1 MTINF
6 SSQNFKQKT
15 RRTIADLLKP
25 RRKGKKIWK
34 LLLLISIYSILALC
48 FMAAFSFAWFS
59 KDLPT
64 PTKIANRKPTVSTK
78 VYDRTGEIMLYET
91 GDQKRTIVASDQISG
106 YLKDATVATED
117 TNFYHHHGVDTKA
130 ILSAIY
136 EKVTGRRQ
144 VARGGSTITQQY
156 VKNALLTSD
165 RSLVRKAKEAIL
177 AVELEYMF
185 KKDQIL
191 TMYLN
196 EIPYGN
202 ATAGAEAA
210 ARTYYGKP
218 AKDLTLAE
226 AATLAAIPKAPT
238 FYSPYGTHVDKLII
252 RRDYVLD
259 QMVKNGKIASADA
272 EAAKKEDTTTL
283 GKDLKPR
290 RDTMLAPHF
299 AMYVLEQVANDY
311 GEEKIQKQG
320 LKIITTMDYDKQKI
334 AEQSISNGIAK
345 VNKYGGQNAALVAV
359 DPKTGQILAM
369 VGSKDYFD
377 VSIDG
382 NVNVA
387 DSVRQPGSSFKPF
400 AYATAFKKP
409 EFSPSKILFDITT
422 DFGNYTPHDYDG
434 KNRGPVTIRQA
445 LSNSLNIPA
454 VKIMGL
460 AGIDNVL
467 RTASDMGITT
477 LTQRDRYGLSL
488 VLGSG
493 EVKPVEMAGAYSV
506 FATGGIKRDVTPILK
521 ITDSNGK
528 EIYNYERNQPKEKQV
543 LDPQIAYEIS
553 SILSDNNARSLVFG
567 THTQL
572 YFPDRTVAVKTG
584 TTNDFKDAWTM
595 GYTPS
600 LAVAVWT
607 GNNNATKM
615 SSGADGSIVA
625 APIFHQFVVKALSNT
640 PNEEFARPPQIKD
653 VTVEKYSNKLPSQYS
668 QETVTDIFAD
678 WQIPKDQ
685 DDVHKIYKVCKGTN
699 LIAPEGTDAG
709 FTEDKVVTNL
719 HSEKPDNSNWEN
731 PVIAWAQ
738 ANGMAMTAPSGSCNV
753 QTFAPIIHITSPSNS
768 QNVAGNTIIAASVES
783 TYAVSKVEFFID
795 SASIGTAPVSPYSI
809 SYNFSSLSPG
819 SHRLEAVVTDEH
831 GVTGN
836 EDIPVVV
843 GAAVEPIEISGNEV
857 KISTDALAATA
868 KISWTTNK
876 SANSVVTITP
886 DGGSPT
892 SKEVNDGGKS
902 HQVSFGDLLFGTKY
916 TFTITSTAEDN
927 SGSDI
932 YHSQFN
938 TPLNSAQYSSSAS
951 IHQQK

>member
-1 MTINF
+1 MHIKFFNRNLAQTTK
-6 SSQNFKQKT
+6 SK
-15 RRTIADLLKP
+15 IADLLKP
-25 RRKGKKIWK
+25 RKKGRKIWK
-34 LLLLISIYSILALC
+34 LLLLFSIYAILTLC
-48 FMAAFSFAWFS
+48 FVVAFSFAWFS

-64 PTKIANRKPTVSTK
+64 PTKIASRKPTVSTK
-78 VYDRTGEIMLYET
+78 IYDRTGEIMLYET
-91 GDQKRTIVASDQISG
+91 GDQKRTIVASDQIST

-117 TNFYHHHGVDTKA
+117 TNFYRHHGVDTKA
-130 ILSAIY
+130 ILSAIF
-136 EKVTGRRQ
+136 EKVTGRRR

-259 QMVKNGKIASADA
+259 QMVKTGKITGAEA

-283 GKDLKPR
+283 GLALKPR

-299 AMYVLEQVANDY
+299 AMYVLEQVANEY

-320 LKIITTMDYDKQKI
+320 LKIITTLDYNKQKI
-334 AEQSISNGIAK
+334 AEQSISDGIAK
-345 VNKYGGQNAALVAV
+345 VNKYGGKNAALVAI
-359 DPKTGQILAM
+359 DPKTGQILSM
-369 VGSKDYFD
+369 IGSKDYFD

-387 DSVRQPGSSFKPF
+387 DSLRQPGSSFKPF

-409 EFSPSKILFDITT
+409 EFSPSKILYDITT

-434 KNRGPVTIRQA
+434 KNRGPVTIRQS

-521 ITDSNGK
+521 ITDANGK

-553 SILSDNNARSLVFG
+553 SILSDNNSRSLVFG
-567 THTQL
+567 TRTQL

-607 GNNNATKM
+607 GNNDSKPM
-615 SSGADGSIVA
+615 SNGADGSIVA
-625 APIFHQFVVKALSNT
+625 APIFHQFVAKALADV
-640 PNEEFARPPQIKD
+640 PNEEFARPAQIKD
-653 VTVEKYSNKLPSQYS
+653 VTVEKYSNKLPSEYS

-685 DDVHKIYKVCKGTN
+685 DDVHKVYKVCKGTN
-699 LIAPEGTDAG
+699 LIAPDGTN
-709 FTEDKVVTNL
+709 ESYVENRVVTNI
-719 HSEKPDNSNWEN
+719 HSEKPNNPDWEN

-738 ANGMAMTAPSGSCNV
+738 ANGMSSVTPSGSCEV
-753 QTFAPIIHITSPSNS
+753 ATFAPVVKITSPGNS
-768 QNVAGNTIIAASVES
+768 QNLSGTSSIHADIQSAYSINT
-783 TYAVSKVEFFID
+783 VEFLID
-795 SASIGTAPVSPYSI
+795 GQHIATVPAPYTI
-809 SYNFSSLSPG
+809 DYNFSDLSPG
-819 SHRLEAVVTDEH
+819 SHKLSAVATDEH
-831 GVTGN
+831 GITGRDEIPIIINSVTK
-836 EDIPVVV
+836 P
-843 GAAVEPIEISGNEV
+843 
-857 KISTDALAATA
+857 KISNVAVTFLTSAKTATA
-868 KISWTTNK
+868 KIAWTTNK
-876 SANSVVTITP
+876 DAKNVVTITP
-886 DGGSPT
+886 TGGQPIT
-892 SKEVNDGGKS
+892 KESSTGISNSVSFLGLTLGTEYSLSIVATANDGS
-902 HQVSFGDLLFGTKY
+902 GTDTY
-916 TFTITSTAEDN
+916 N
-927 SGSDI
+927 G
-932 YHSQFN
+932 QFV
-938 TPLNSAQYSSSAS
+938 TPLNSEQSSSAS
-951 IHQQK
+951 IKI